1 MSQKVSKERSTYIA
15 NRNARNFENNDAIR
29 SKEQSKIVSGFL
41 NLPKQN
47 IPGAGSFFAFHIGV
61 QLIKD
66 AKDQLT
72 HSLRV
77 SVWPA
82 LTDEGQRFRLV
93 TMGSE
98 MKTILK
104 ELMGAF
110 HNNNG
115 GRMGRFLNS
124 LSEDMKNMILN
135 HVANLNGEPC
145 MAEVVVDITIRIPS
159 STELSEQLD
168 QAERVAALQRAEDAA
183 NVRAGQM
190 SWSERSASDY
200 LNCIINSFS
209 AEYKHQCEL
218 IYMDTLSSKLGE
230 NAARSIVVYSK
241 REDSDA
247 GPP

>member
-15 NRNARNFENNDAIR
+15 NRYARNFENNDAIR

-66 AKDQLT
+66 VNDQFT

-115 GRMGRFLNS
+115 GWVGRFLNS
-124 LSEDMKNMILN
+124 PSEDMKNMILN
-135 HVANLNGEPC
+135 HVANLYGEPC
-145 MAEVVVDITIRIPS
+145 MAEVVVDITIRS

-168 QAERVAALQRAEDAA
+168 QKERAAALQRAEDAA
-183 NVRAGQM
+183 NGRAGQM
-190 SWSERSASDY
+190 SWSARTASDY

-241 REDSDA
+241 REDSDD